1 MKFTDIFIERPVLSS
16 VISLLIFILGI
27 ASYLGLPLSQFPKIT
42 STTITVTTAYPGAS
56 ADLVKS
62 FITTPL
68 SSAIGSAE
76 GIDYLTSTSTSG
88 LSAITAYI
96 DLNYDPNA
104 ALTNISAAVNSV
116 LNQLPAGIILPSI
129 KKQTGDT
136 FPVMFI
142 AFSSETMAST
152 QISAYLTNVVM
163 PKLYSVSG
171 ISQLQ
176 LWGGQTFA
184 MRIWLDPTRMADLG
198 VTPQDV
204 QTALQNNNVLS
215 AAGQLQGKYD
225 LLNIQPSTDIRNV
238 ADFNNMVIK
247 QVSNRIIRIRD
258 VGDAELGAQ
267 TYTTA
272 ATYNGKL
279 ATFLTVRVS
288 PTANPLTVVDGVRA
302 LLPSIQKDYPPGLKS
317 SVAYDATIYVRT
329 AIKDVIKTVFEAIV
343 IVIAVVFLFLGSP
356 RAIIIPIIA
365 IPLSIVGVFF
375 LMLMMGFTI
384 NLLTLLAIVLAVGLV
399 VDDAIVVMEN
409 IHRLIEAGMP
419 PFKAAIIGSRQIAA
433 PVILMT
439 LTLTA
444 VFTPIGFMGGVTG
457 SLFKE
462 FAFTLA
468 ASVIISGV
476 VALTFSPMLTSKII
490 TPHLLQKPLA
500 HTIDKLFSR
509 LQNSYQN
516 ILHQS
521 LDFRSTILIIG
532 GLTLVSCYFLFK
544 MTPTELAPQEDQGA
558 LKVAGTAS
566 INASLNYM
574 EKFGVQIDNILQ
586 NMPETASTYIIY
598 GFPSS
603 NIVLGGAILKPWDE
617 RSQTEMTLKGLLQQ
631 QVNKVAGLQSQV
643 FQNPSL
649 PGTPFGPP
657 VNFVLLST
665 GSYEILF
672 DLAQTI
678 IQQANKSGL
687 FLALQTPLRF
697 NNPQIDVT
705 IDRSKAASL
714 GINMQAIGTALA
726 TLFGGNYV
734 NFFNQQGYS
743 YQVIPQVPLVAFTNK
758 LDDLANIR
766 ISTNSGKLVPLS
778 SMVKMSYST
787 QPSQLDQFQQQN
799 SATIQGVLAPG
810 VTLGQALD
818 YLAQLA
824 DQVLPK
830 GVSYD
835 FGGASRQYVDESN
848 ALMYAF
854 LLAVII
860 IFLMLAAQFESFR
873 DPLIIMMTVPMSI
886 FGALIPL
893 YFGAGTINI
902 YTQVGLITLVGLITK
917 HGILMVEF
925 ANKLQDEKGLSKREA
940 IEQAAAI
947 RLRPILMTTAA
958 MVFGVVPLILA
969 TGAGAVSRN
978 NLGIV
983 IGFGMTIG
991 TLFTLFMVPTLYVY
1005 INKRTL
1011 LMRYECATKPD

>member
-16 VISLLIFILGI
+16 VISLLILILGI
-27 ASYLGLPLSQFPKIT
+27 ASYFGLSLRQFPSIT

-56 ADLVKS
+56 ANLVKG
-62 FITTPL
+62 FITAPL

-88 LSAITAYI
+88 LSVITAYI
-96 DLNYDPNA
+96 NLNYDPNA

-116 LNQLPAGIILPSI
+116 VNQLPAGVTLPAI
-129 KKQTGDT
+129 KRQTGDS
-136 FPVMFI
+136 FPVMFL
-142 AFSSETMAST
+142 AFNSDVMSAT
-152 QISAYLTNVVM
+152 QISAYLTNVVI
-163 PKLYSVSG
+163 PKLYSVEG

-176 LWGGQTFA
+176 LWGGQIFA
-184 MRIWLDPTRMADLG
+184 MRIWLDPKRMANLG

-204 QTALQNNNVLS
+204 QSGLQNNNVLS

-225 LLNIQPSTDIRNV
+225 LLNIQPSTDIRSV
-238 ADFNNMVIK
+238 DEFNNMIVK
-247 QVSNRIIRIRD
+247 QVDNRLIRIRD
-258 VGDAELGAQ
+258 VGYAELGAQ

-272 ATYNGKL
+272 ATFNGKP
-279 ATFLTVRVS
+279 AIFLTVRVS

-302 LLPSIQKDYPPGLKS
+302 VLPTIEKDYPPGLQA

-329 AIKDVIKTVFEAIV
+329 AIKDVVKTVFEAIAIV
-343 IVIAVVFLFLGSP
+343 IVVVFLFLGSV
-356 RAIIIPIIA
+356 RAIIIPVIA
-365 IPLSIVGVFF
+365 IPLSIIGVLF
-375 LMLMMGFTI
+375 LMFALGFSI

-399 VDDAIVVMEN
+399 VDDAIVVLEN
-409 IHRLIEAGMP
+409 IYRLIEEGMS
-419 PFKAAIIGSRQIAA
+419 PFKAAIMGSRQIAM

-444 VFTPIGFMGGVTG
+444 VFAPVGFIGGVTG

-490 TPHLLQKPLA
+490 TADLLNQPLT
-500 HTIDKLFSR
+500 HKIDQLFSR
-509 LQNSYQN
+509 LQGNYQR

-521 LDFRSTILIIG
+521 LEFRFTILLIG
-532 GLTLVSCYFLFK
+532 ALALISSYFFFSLTAK
-544 MTPTELAPQEDQGA
+544 ELAPQEDQGT
-558 LKVAGTAS
+558 LKVAGTVP
-566 INASLNYM
+566 INANVDYM
-574 EKFGVQIDNILQ
+574 EKFGVQMDKILQ
-586 NMPETASTYIIY
+586 AMPETAATYIIY
-598 GFPSS
+598 GFPSA

-617 RSQTEMTLKGLLQQ
+617 RSTTEMDLKGPLQK
-631 QVNKVAGLQSQV
+631 QVNKIAGLQSQV

-665 GSYEILF
+665 GSYETLYA
-672 DLAQTI
+672 LAQTI
-678 IQQANKSGL
+678 IQQAEQSGY
-687 FLALQTPLRF
+687 FLALMTPLSF

-705 IDRSKAASL
+705 IDRAKAATLGIDMQSL
-714 GINMQAIGTALA
+714 GSAMA

-734 NFFNQQGYS
+734 NFFSQQGYS
-743 YQVIPQVPLVAFTNK
+743 YQVIPQVELVKSTSK
-758 LDDLANIR
+758 LTDLT
-766 ISTNSGKLVPLS
+766 SVQVKTSSGKLVPIS
-778 SMVKMSYST
+778 SVVKMSYST

-799 SATIQGVLAPG
+799 AATIQGVLAPG

-818 YLAQLA
+818 YLSQLA
-824 DQVLPK
+824 TTILPQ

-835 FGGASRQYVDESN
+835 FGGASRQYVESSN
-848 ALMYAF
+848 TLMYAF
-854 LLAVII
+854 ALAIII
-860 IFLMLAAQFESFR
+860 IFLLLAAQFESFR
-873 DPLIIMMTVPMSI
+873 DPLVIMITVPMSI
-886 FGALIPL
+886 FGALLPL
-893 YFGAGTINI
+893 FLGAGTINI
-902 YTQVGLITLVGLITK
+902 YTQIGLITLVGLITK

-940 IEQAAAI
+940 IEQSAAI

-958 MVFGVVPLILA
+958 MVFGVVPLIFA

-983 IGFGMTIG
+983 ISFGMTIG
-991 TLFTLFMVPTLYVY
+991 TLFTLFMVPALYCY
-1005 INKRTL
+1005 LNKRKKVT
-1011 LMRYECATKPD
+1011 T

>member
-247 QVSNRIIRIRD
+247 QVSNRIIRIHD

-468 ASVIISGV
+468 ASVIISGI

-490 TPHLLQKPLA
+490 TPNLLQKPFA
-500 HTIDKLFSR
+500 HAIDKIFSR
-509 LQNSYQN
+509 LQKNYLHM
-516 ILHQS
+516 LHQS
-521 LDFRSTILIIG
+521 LEFRSVILVIG
-532 GLTLVSCYFLFK
+532 GLTLISCYFLFK
-544 MTPTELAPQEDQGA
+544 LTPTELAPQEDQGT
-558 LKVAGTAS
+558 LKVAGTAP
-566 INASLNYM
+566 INASLDYL
-574 EKFGVQIDNILQ
+574 EKFGVQIDKILQ
-586 NMPETASTYIIY
+586 NMPETAATYVVY

-603 NIVLGGAILKPWDE
+603 NVVLGGAILKPWDE
-617 RSQTEMTLKGLLQQ
+617 RNKTEMELKGPLQQ

-665 GSYEILF
+665 GSYEMLYS
-672 DLAQTI
+672 LAQTI
-678 IQQANKSGL
+678 IQQAEGSGL
-687 FLALQTPLRF
+687 FLALMTPLRF
-697 NNPQIDVT
+697 NNPQIAVD
-705 IDRSKAASL
+705 IDRSKAAAL
-714 GINMQAIGTALA
+714 GISMQTISTALA
-726 TLFGGNYV
+726 TLFGGNFV

-743 YQVIPQVPLVAFTNK
+743 YQVIPQVKLVDFTNK
-758 LDDLANIR
+758 LEDVANIQV
-766 ISTNSGKLVPLS
+766 STSSGKLVPLGS
-778 SMVKMSYST
+778 IVKMSYTT

-799 SATIQGVLAPG
+799 SATLQGVLAPA
-810 VTLGQALD
+810 VTLGQATD
-818 YLAQLA
+818 YLSALA
-824 DQVLPK
+824 DNVLPK

-835 FGGASRQYVDESN
+835 FGGASRQYVEESST
-848 ALMYAF
+848 LMYAF
-854 LLAVII
+854 ALAIII
-860 IFLMLAAQFESFR
+860 IFLMLAARSESFR
-873 DPLIIMMTVPMSI
+873 DPLIVMITVPMSI

-893 YFGAGTINI
+893 FLGAGTINI

-958 MVFGVVPLILA
+958 MVFGVVPLMIA

-983 IGFGMTIG
+983 IVFGMTIG
-991 TLFTLFMVPTLYVY
+991 TFFTLFMVPTLYIY

-1011 LMRYECATKPD
+1011 PIKYKEP